1 MARVCRQAARLSFV
15 QGSVERLGCHRIGVG
30 ANYGVMDR
38 SDEALLEAAARGD
51 DDAFAV
57 FYRRHLSGV
66 TGFFLR
72 RVGDAELAFDLTAE
86 TFGAVA
92 ASCGRFRGDQAPGGV
107 WLFGIAANK
116 LRESLR
122 RGRVEADARRRL
134 GLEPIVVED
143 SDLLRVEELASAD
156 GGAVEA
162 LVDQLP
168 PEQRDAVVAR
178 VVEERSYREIAARL
192 NCSQAVV
199 RQRVSRG
206 LARVRNEFG
215 RQTT

>member
-1 MARVCRQAARLSFV
+1 MLV
-15 QGSVERLGCHRIGVG
+15 GCHRDGFG
-30 ANYGVMDR
+30 AKYGLMER
-38 SDEALLEAAARGD
+38 SDEALLEAAAGGD
-51 DDAFAV
+51 DEAFAV
-57 FYRRHLSGV
+57 VYRRHLPAV

-72 RVGDAELAFDLTAE
+72 RVGDRELAFDLTAE
-86 TFGAVA
+86 TFA
-92 ASCGRFRGDQAPGGV
+92 AAALGCGRFRAGEGTAWA

-116 LRESLR
+116 LRESRR

-134 GLEPIVVED
+134 GLEPIALED
-143 SDLLRVEELASAD
+143 SDLLRVEELASTDA
-156 GGAVEA
+156 GAAEE

-178 VVEERSYREIAARL
+178 VIEERAYGEIATRMC
-192 NCSQAVV
+192 CSQAVV

-206 LARVRNEFG
+206 LARVKQELG